1 MVKNPPTMQET
12 ACDAEDPDSVPGL
25 GRSPGVGNGYPS
37 RYSCL
42 ENSMDGRTWWTTQ
55 SMGSQSRTQLN
66 NQAHLLLYDLDVGIR
81 EVTSILFSKREMLHG
96 KFKWSN
102 QVTKQECPN

>member
-1 MVKNPPTMQET
+1 MATHSSIL
-12 ACDAEDPDSVPGL
+12 ACIPWTEEPGGL
-25 GRSPGVGNGYPS
+25 Q
-37 RYSCL
+37 
-42 ENSMDGRTWWTTQ
+42 T
-55 SMGSQSRTQLN
+55 MGSQSRTQLN
-66 NQAHLLLYDLDVGIR
+66 NQAHLLLYDLDVRIR